1 MSEHMKSK
9 QEQRSEETKK
19 QIVESA
25 GKLFAEKGYDTV
37 TIREIAK
44 DAGCS
49 HTTIYL
55 YFRDKE
61 ALLHQLSMPSL
72 HELHQK
78 LQLISKMNSLSSE
91 EKLKRISLEYIYFCL
106 KNRNLYDIFF
116 NAKSTRVDEEN
127 PELEINQ
134 LRIEIFELMKSVV
147 QECIIIPN
155 NDELLGFSRIYYYQ
169 LNGILTTYSYQH
181 EPLDILMERLTP
193 TFDLAIDILLLGFK
207 EKLK

>member
-1 MSEHMKSK
+1 MS
-9 QEQRSEETKK
+9 
-19 QIVESA
+19 I
-25 GKLFAEKGYDTV
+25 
-37 TIREIAK
+37 
-44 DAGCS
+44 
-49 HTTIYL
+49 
-55 YFRDKE
+55 
-61 ALLHQLSMPSL
+61 
-72 HELHQK
+72 
-78 LQLISKMNSLSSE
+78 
-91 EKLKRISLEYIYFCL
+91 CL

-116 NAKSTRVDEEN
+116 NAKSTRVDEEK